1 MARRSQE
8 EAWLTRE
15 RILAAAEWCFRTL
28 GVSGTTMALIAAR
41 ASCTRGAVYWHF
53 RNQADILDAILERG
67 RPPLLKE
74 LNALANQRLPA
85 CATIIQPLQ
94 AMLVRFLERI
104 AADEHIRS
112 ALEIFLHRCDFSNP
126 HVAKVYENWRQEQA
140 LFLKALEHAMDVA
153 GMNGELRPGL
163 TSATCA
169 ALINSA
175 VIGAI
180 KHHMMYADEGL
191 LEHEGPMAL
200 DAVFHFIQAHSP
212 SEESTVSRLA

>member
-1 MARRSQE
+1 
-8 EAWLTRE
+8 
-15 RILAAAEWCFRTL
+15 
-28 GVSGTTMALIAAR
+28 MALIAAR

-112 ALEIFLHRCDFSNP
+112 ALEIFLHQCDFSNP

-140 LFLKALEHAMDVA
+140 L
-153 GMNGELRPGL
+153 L
-163 TSATCA
+163 TCPQ
-169 ALINSA
+169 I
-175 VIGAI
+175 
-180 KHHMMYADEGL
+180 
-191 LEHEGPMAL
+191 
-200 DAVFHFIQAHSP
+200 
-212 SEESTVSRLA
+212 